1 MSQMTWLAR
10 TSGKAREEV
19 AGGAQPVCPSVEDRL
34 DQIARSQAELNRQ
47 AEEIKGIATS
57 IVQELGIH
65 EGAVAVLHK
74 LSPVLSEMPPTLR
87 SIESQFELIKEGQIR
102 LQDKINHL
110 EMMIT
115 NVSEQ
120 LTMTRP

>member
-1 MSQMTWLAR
+1 
-10 TSGKAREEV
+10 
-19 AGGAQPVCPSVEDRL
+19 
-34 DQIARSQAELNRQ
+34 
-47 AEEIKGIATS
+47 
-57 IVQELGIH
+57 
-65 EGAVAVLHK
+65 
-74 LSPVLSEMPPTLR
+74 VLSEMPPTLR